1 MANEIDYRVVRR
13 EVEKQLKRQKMAG
26 RFAFAAVNTL
36 LFIIF
41 SVIALTATS
50 SAGMSESVQG
60 AVIML
65 WVGYLVATIFHLIA
79 PIFDLKSVEDN
90 MRQQIVG
97 RVIGSELL
105 KLDADETVETS
116 SKRKNTYALSD
127 DGELEVVE
135 TPDAEAAADPLDAEI
150 KRALRR

>member
-1 MANEIDYRVVRR
+1 MADQIDYRVVRR
-13 EVEKQLKRQKMAG
+13 EVEKQLKQQKIAG

-41 SVIALTATS
+41 SVIALSATS
-50 SAGMSESVQG
+50 SAGMSDSVQG

-105 KLDADETVETS
+105 KLDADEAVEAS
-116 SKRKNTYALSD
+116 QKRKNTYALSD

-135 TPDAEAAADPLDAEI
+135 TPDAADPVDAEI

>member
-1 MANEIDYRVVRR
+1 MANEIDYRAVRR
-13 EVEKQLKRQKMAG
+13 EVEKQLKFQKMAG
-26 RFAFAAVNTL
+26 RFAFAAVNTI

-41 SVIALTATS
+41 SIIALTETS
-50 SAGMSESVQG
+50 TAGMSDGVQG
-60 AVIML
+60 AVILL

-105 KLDADETVETS
+105 KLDADETVEAS
-116 SKRKNTYALSD
+116 QKRKNTYALSD
-127 DGELEVVE
+127 DGELEVIE
-135 TPDAEAAADPLDAEI
+135 TPDAETTQDPIDAEI